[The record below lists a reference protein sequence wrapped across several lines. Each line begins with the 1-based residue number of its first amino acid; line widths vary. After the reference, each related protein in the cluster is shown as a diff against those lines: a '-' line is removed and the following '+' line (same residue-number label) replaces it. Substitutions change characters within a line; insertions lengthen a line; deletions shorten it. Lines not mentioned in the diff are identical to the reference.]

1 MGEVRY
7 PRAYYYCRHC
17 GHGVSP
23 ADAGWHVDGAELTPA
38 ARQMVALAG
47 TLSSFA
53 EAAEKVLP
61 RLAGVRVSE
70 STVER
75 TTEAAGTSLG
85 ERLQAGEL
93 FGETRPWEWSK
104 DACGQT
110 VGYVSLDATGVGI
123 QGPNGAAAEGRM
135 VDVGLIFDPGSNGR
149 PGRMRALAGLSPR
162 AELGKQMRR
171 QAAQVGLDAA
181 EAWVALT
188 DGGAGL
194 DEFMRVYFPRA
205 ELVLDFYHAAEH
217 LNDLAQALHPAD
229 DGAAAELTCA
239 ILGGA
244 SIPDGLNRKENH
256 EKIEKHL
263 REFIDFAAK
272 EGVPNVICMSGN
284 RKGMP
289 DDVGLENCVIGLKRV
304 VGYAVEKKVTLCME
318 GLNSKVDHKD
328 YMYDFTKWGVE
339 LCKRVSSERC
349 RGHQSIF
356 RSAGCSTGSCPNG
369 LADRQR
375 GHSGPLTSRSHARQY
390 QAAAGL
396 PPRRW
401 SASTSRSRR
410 RTRTYSPLRAAT
422 DTAKQSQGN
431 PCPAAGSSAGES
443 ESASPRIVPTGT
455 NVRAKAM
462 ANGATVRVRM
472 LLPRVRP
479 PGERAG
485 RPGGSERSEGCNRSA
500 EVGARM

>member
-1 MGEVRY
+1 VSALGELRY

-93 FGETRPWEWSK
+93 FGEAKPWEWSE

-149 PGRMRALAGLSPR
+149 SGRMRALAGLSPR
-162 AELGKQMRR
+162 AELGEQMRR

-229 DGAAAELTCA
+229 DGAAGELAGRWCHQ
-239 ILGGA
+239 LKYDGGA
-244 SIPDGLNRKENH
+244 AALATLEAVDLRGRKSDVRERHRLVTGYVRANVYRMDYPRYRANGWLIGSGH
-256 EKIEKHL
+256 VESACKGVVGQRLKGNGMRWSEAGADAVCHL
-263 REFIDFAAK
+263 RALFKSE
-272 EGVPNVICMSGN
+272 
-284 RKGMP
+284 KGQW
-289 DDVGLENCVIGLKRV
+289 D
-304 VGYAVEKKVTLCME
+304 A
-318 GLNSKVDHKD
+318 
-328 YMYDFTKWGVE
+328 FW
-339 LCKRVSSERC
+339 
-349 RGHQSIF
+349 
-356 RSAGCSTGSCPNG
+356 
-369 LADRQR
+369 
-375 GHSGPLTSRSHARQY
+375 
-390 QAAAGL
+390 
-396 PPRRW
+396 
-401 SASTSRSRR
+401 
-410 RTRTYSPLRAAT
+410 AT
-422 DTAKQSQGN
+422 A
-431 PCPAAGSSAGES
+431 P
-443 ESASPRIVPTGT
+443 
-455 NVRAKAM
+455 
-462 ANGATVRVRM
+462 
-472 LLPRVRP
+472 
-479 PGERAG
+479 
-485 RPGGSERSEGCNRSA
+485 
-500 EVGARM
+500 